1 MNWWGGSPSVLLEKK
16 GLSPNERTGTKSLD
30 ANIKWLLNG
39 EIGAVGVETKLSCP
53 GHTQL
58 VNSIGTSFD
67 IELARTRASTGSGA
81 GQGGPVEDEVGK
93 SWLKGVSKDDLY
105 FIHNRYTM
113 PNILNQGLA
122 RHQ

>member
-53 GHTQL
+53 GHSQL

-93 SWLKGVSKDDLY
+93 LVEGRV
-105 FIHNRYTM
+105 
-113 PNILNQGLA
+113 QGRPLLHSQQVHHTQHTEPG
-122 RHQ
+122 RSRV